1 MKKQTLPM
9 FGVTATVVTSRWVR
23 VTLATLVVV
32 GVAVQAAAQP
42 VNESNLWFGGDEGI
56 EVVWK
61 SGENLA
67 YTVDSPKIDP
77 AMTTFARG
85 MDQALLK
92 IGERTYLAYGWD
104 ITSPMMVEGDD
115 GLIIIDPTMSM
126 ESGRETLEAFRRVTD
141 KPVRAIIYTHNHID
155 HVAGVRAFATWEEVT
170 SGKVQIYAHET
181 LEQGVINWA
190 STVGPIEGRRTSY
203 TAATFLTKGPDG
215 SVHDALGPTARLGQV
230 TFIPPTVT
238 FADELDVEI
247 SGVKMHLKY
256 VPSETDDEIIVW
268 FPEEKLLNSA
278 EVMQGENFPNLYTIR
293 GTKYRDPVKWFKSID
308 VMREYQAEYLV
319 PTHGRPIVGAE
330 NVENMLTAYRDQIQ
344 FVHDQTIRYMNQG
357 YTPEQLVELVKL
369 PPHLAEHPW
378 ANEYY
383 GTVKHAVRNIYNGY
397 LGWFQADPWALDP
410 LPYMERAKRYVELM
424 GGRNAVL
431 KAATKAI
438 KDGEYTWAAEIL
450 TNVIRIDND
459 DMEARK
465 LKAEAYRQ
473 FAYTLTNVNW
483 RNWSLTAA
491 AELEGDVDLTGGFEF
506 TSADV
511 IMAFP
516 TDKLLEMMTTRI
528 DPEKSA
534 DVNLTMGF
542 KFNDTNERYA
552 LEIRR
557 GVVQFHTGIPDNAS
571 ITMVTDRD
579 YMNRMLVGDIAITG
593 EMVAAIEGGDP
604 APMVAVMAAIDSGE
618 IKVEGGGKAE
628 VQRFFSYF
636 DRPVDVG
643 SIDLIVR

>member
-1 MKKQTLPM
+1 MDHKKITIITLLISLALVM
-9 FGVTATVVTSRWVR
+9 TAVVP
-23 VTLATLVVV
+23 
-32 GVAVQAAAQP
+32 VQALE
-42 VNESNLWFGGDEGI
+42 VNKSGLWFGGDKGI
-56 EVVWK
+56 EVLWK

-67 YTVDSPKIDP
+67 YTDDSPKVDP
-77 AMTTFARG
+77 AMTAFARG

-92 IGERTYLAYGWD
+92 IGKRTYLAYGWD

-115 GLIIIDPTMSM
+115 GLIIIDPPMSM

-155 HVAGVRAFATWEEVT
+155 HVSGVRAFTTWEEVA
-170 SGKVQIYAHET
+170 SGKVQIYAHDT

-203 TAATFLTKGPDG
+203 TAAAFLPKGPDG

-247 SGVKMHLKY
+247 SGVNMHLKY
-256 VPSETDDEIIVW
+256 VPSETEDEIIVW
-268 FPEEKLLNSA
+268 FPEEKLMNSA

-293 GTKYRDPVKWFKSID
+293 GTKYRDPVKWFKGID
-308 VMREYQAEYLV
+308 VMRRYKAEYLV

-369 PPHLAEHPW
+369 PSHLAEHPW
-378 ANEYY
+378 TNEFY
-383 GTVKHAVRNIYNGY
+383 GTVKHAVRNIYGGY
-397 LGWFQADPWALDP
+397 LGWFQADPWTLDP
-410 LPYMERAKRYVELM
+410 LPYMKRATRYVELM
-424 GGRNAVL
+424 GGRDAVIQ
-431 KAATKAI
+431 AAKQAI
-438 KDGEYTWAAEIL
+438 DDKEYTWAAEIL
-450 TNVIRIDND
+450 TNVIRIDNN

-491 AELEGDVDLTGGFEF
+491 AELEGDVDMTGGFEF
-506 TSADV
+506 TSSDV

-516 TDKLLEMMTTRI
+516 TDKLLEMITTRI
-528 DPEKSA
+528 DPEKSI

-542 KFNDTNERYA
+542 KFKDTNERFA

-557 GVVQFHTGIPDNAS
+557 GVVQFHTNIPDNVS
-571 ITMVTDRD
+571 ITMITDRD

-604 APMVAVMAAIDSGE
+604 APMVAIMAAIDSGK
-618 IKVEGGGKAE
+618 IRVEGGSKKD
-628 VQRFFSYF
+628 VQKFFSYF

-643 SIDLIVR
+643 SINLIVR